1 MEEASWDES
10 PLLGFANSAD
20 RLKCNMRELS
30 LHILDL
36 VENALTAGAD
46 RIAVRV
52 EESTAADRLSIWVRD
67 NGRGM
72 PEEKI
77 RHLEDPFVTTRKT
90 RRVGLGLS
98 LLAAAAKRCDG
109 DLAVTAQPGRG
120 TSVRAYFR
128 RSHIDLAPMGDIAA
142 TIGVVLSANPD
153 VDFTY
158 THRVDEQHL
167 TLNTRELNSEL
178 EGRALSD
185 PTVLHH
191 LTVAIRRSL
200 KNLTSGTTNRSSP
213 REGKYDKTDL

>member
-1 MEEASWDES
+1 
-10 PLLGFANSAD
+10 
-20 RLKCNMRELS
+20 MRELS

-46 RIAVRV
+46 RITVRV
-52 EESTAADRLSIWVRD
+52 EESTATDRLSIWVQD
-67 NGRGM
+67 NGKGM

-77 RHLEDPFVTTRKT
+77 RHLEDPFVTTRET

-98 LLAAAAKRCDG
+98 LLAAAARRCDG
-109 DLAVTAQPGRG
+109 DLSVTAQPGRG
-120 TSVRAYFR
+120 TTVRADFR

-142 TIGVVLSANPD
+142 TIGMVLLANPD

-158 THRVDEQHL
+158 THRVDEKDL

-185 PTVLHH
+185 PMVIHH

-200 KNLTSGTTNRSSP
+200 KNLTSGTTNGSSP
-213 REGKYDKTDL
+213 REDKHGKTDL

>member
-1 MEEASWDES
+1 
-10 PLLGFANSAD
+10 
-20 RLKCNMRELS
+20 MRELS

-72 PEEKI
+72 PEEKV
-77 RHLEDPFVTTRKT
+77 RNLEDPFVTTRKT

-98 LLAAAAKRCDG
+98 LLAAAAKRCGG

-120 TSVRAYFR
+120 TSVRADFR
-128 RSHIDLAPMGDIAA
+128 RSHIDRAPMGDIAA
-142 TIGVVLSANPD
+142 TIEIVLSAIPD

-158 THRVDEQHL
+158 DDRVDEQQL
-167 TLNTRELNSEL
+167 TLNSRELNSEL
-178 EGRALSD
+178 EGRALND
-185 PTVLHH
+185 PTVIHH

-200 KNLTSGTTNRSSP
+200 ENLTTGTTNRSSP
-213 REGKYDKTDL
+213 MEDTYGETDL

>member
-1 MEEASWDES
+1 
-10 PLLGFANSAD
+10 
-20 RLKCNMRELS
+20 MRELS

-46 RIAVRV
+46 RITVRV
-52 EESTAADRLSIWVRD
+52 EESTAADRLSIWVHD

-98 LLAAAAKRCDG
+98 LLAAAARRCDG
-109 DLAVTAQPGRG
+109 NLTVTAPPEQRNHGSGGLPAQPHRPRPHGRH
-120 TSVRAYFR
+120 R
-128 RSHIDLAPMGDIAA
+128 RHDRGGAARPIQMLTLPM
-142 TIGVVLSANPD
+142 
-153 VDFTY
+153 
-158 THRVDEQHL
+158 THRVDEKHL

-185 PTVLHH
+185 PAVIHH
-191 LTVAIRRSL
+191 LTAAIRRSL
-200 KNLTSGTTNRSSP
+200 KNLTTGTTNGSSP
-213 REGKYDKTDL
+213 REDKYGKTDL

>member
-1 MEEASWDES
+1 
-10 PLLGFANSAD
+10 LLGFVNPTD
-20 RLKCNMRELS
+20 RVARNMRELS

-46 RIAVRV
+46 RITVRV
-52 EESTAADRLSIWVRD
+52 EESTATDRLSIWVRD
-67 NGRGM
+67 NGKGM

-77 RHLEDPFVTTRKT
+77 RHIEDPFVTTRKT

-98 LLAAAAKRCDG
+98 LLAAAARRCDG
-109 DLAVTAQPGRG
+109 ALSVTAPPGRG
-120 TSVRAYFR
+120 TLVSADFR

-142 TIGVVLSANPD
+142 TIGMVLLANPD

-158 THRVDEQHL
+158 THRVDEKHL

-178 EGRALSD
+178 EGRSLND
-185 PTVLHH
+185 PMVIHH

-200 KNLTSGTTNRSSP
+200 KSLTSGTTNGSSP
-213 REGKYDKTDL
+213 RED

>member
-1 MEEASWDES
+1 
-10 PLLGFANSAD
+10 
-20 RLKCNMRELS
+20 MRELS

-46 RIAVRV
+46 RISVRV
-52 EESTAADRLSIWVRD
+52 EESTATDRLSIRVQD
-67 NGRGM
+67 NGKGM

-77 RHLEDPFVTTRKT
+77 RNLEDPFVTTRET

-98 LLAAAAKRCDG
+98 LLSAAARRCDG
-109 DLAVTAQPGRG
+109 DLSVTAPPGRG
-120 TSVRAYFR
+120 TTVRADFR

-142 TIGVVLSANPD
+142 TIGMVLLANPD

-158 THRVDEQHL
+158 THKVDEKDI
-167 TLNTRELNSEL
+167 TLNTGELKSEL

-185 PTVLHH
+185 PMVIHH

-200 KNLTSGTTNRSSP
+200 KNLTSGTTNGSSP
-213 REGKYDKTDL
+213 REDKHGKTDL